1 VTGDKLLYRCAMTAA
16 TDADQPVR
24 FGSFELD
31 LRARELHNGV
41 TRIRLQ
47 DQPFEILRMMLER
60 PGCVVTREELQQ
72 RLWPDG
78 TFVDFDHSLNAA
90 VKRLRAALGDDA
102 ENPRFVETVPR
113 RGYRFIA
120 RSEEETNARDAA
132 ARLTLPSVRLAVLP
146 FVDLSQEDRYGYF
159 ADGLTDEMIAQ
170 LGQMYR
176 SRIGVISR
184 SSSMV
189 FRDRAVRA
197 REIGDAL
204 RAGYLLEGSVRR
216 QGDRVRITASLVE
229 ASSETQLWAE
239 TYESSL
245 TDALFVQQDI
255 ATRVARSLAVELLP
269 EKREAPVS
277 TNAEAYRAYL
287 KGRYYWN
294 MLADTGV
301 EQAASNLERATQL
314 DPTSAAAH
322 AALARVRILE
332 AEYYDATPRA
342 ALKRARESAMRALD
356 LDPSFFEAHLAMGD
370 VLRMLEWDWPGAET
384 AYSQA
389 IVLNPSHEGAH
400 RAYGLLLAALS
411 RFAEAIRES
420 DRACEMDPLCV
431 VVNSSGAAW
440 VRFLAGD
447 YAAAIALSREA
458 IEMEPEY
465 LVARRVLA
473 ASYLQS
479 RREREAI
486 AELESALA
494 RSGQDST
501 LIAALAHAKAVTGDR
516 RAAVDLVERLT
527 RDARSRHVPS
537 YHLALAYVGLG
548 ETDAALASL
557 EQAIVERDP
566 AVINLAADPRLEPV
580 RSHARCTR
588 LIEQLGV

>member
-1 VTGDKLLYRCAMTAA
+1 MTAA
-16 TDADQPVR
+16 TDADQPLR

-31 LRARELHNGV
+31 LRSRELHNGA

-47 DQPFEILRMMLER
+47 EQPFEILRMMLER
-60 PGCVVTREELQQ
+60 PGRVVTREELQQ

-78 TFVDFDHSLNAA
+78 TFVDFEHSLNAA

-120 RSEEETNARDAA
+120 RSEEETTARDAA
-132 ARLTLPSVRLAVLP
+132 ARLTPPPVRLAVLP
-146 FVDLSQEDRYGYF
+146 FVDLSQEDRDGYF
-159 ADGLTDEMIAQ
+159 ADGLTEEMIAQ

-184 SSSMV
+184 SSAMM
-189 FRDRAVRA
+189 FRDNAKGA

-204 RAGYLLEGSVRR
+204 RARYLLEGSIRR
-216 QGDRVRITASLVE
+216 QGDRARITARLVE
-229 ASSETQLWAE
+229 ASSEMQLWAE
-239 TYESSL
+239 TYETSL

-255 ATRVARSLAVELLP
+255 ATRIARSLAIELLP
-269 EKREAPVS
+269 EKRNAPVS
-277 TNAEAYRAYL
+277 SNAEAYRAYL

-301 EQAASNLERATQL
+301 EQAAAYLERATQL

-332 AEYYDATPRA
+332 AEYYDAIPRT
-342 ALKRARESAMRALD
+342 ALEGARESATRALE
-356 LDPSFFEAHLAMGD
+356 LDPTFFEAHLAMGD
-370 VLRMLEWDWPGAET
+370 VRRMLQWDWRGAET

-447 YAAAIALSREA
+447 YDAAIARSREA

-465 LVARRVLA
+465 LIARRILA

-479 RREREAI
+479 GREREAI
-486 AELESALA
+486 SELESALP
-494 RSGQDST
+494 RSAEDST
-501 LIAALAHAKAVTGDR
+501 LIAALAHAKAVTGNR
-516 RAAVDLVERLT
+516 RAAVALVERLT
-527 RDARSRHVPS
+527 KDAPTRHLPS

-548 ETDAALASL
+548 DTDAALSSL
-557 EQAIVERDP
+557 EQAIVVRDP
-566 AVINLAADPRLEPV
+566 AVINLAVDPRLESV
-580 RSHARCTR
+580 RSDARCTQ
-588 LIEQLGV
+588 LIEQLGL

>member
-1 VTGDKLLYRCAMTAA
+1 MTAV

-31 LRARELHNGV
+31 IRSRELHNGA

-60 PGCVVTREELQQ
+60 PGRVVTREELQQ

-78 TFVDFDHSLNAA
+78 TFVDFEHSLNAA

-120 RSEEETNARDAA
+120 RSDEETTARDAA
-132 ARLTLPSVRLAVLP
+132 ARLTAPSVRLAVLP
-146 FVDLSQEDRYGYF
+146 FVDLSQEDRDGYF
-159 ADGLTDEMIAQ
+159 AEGLTDEMIAQ

-184 SSSMV
+184 TSSMV
-189 FRDRAVRA
+189 FRDTALRA

-216 QGDRVRITASLVE
+216 QGDRARITARLVE
-229 ASSETQLWAE
+229 ASSETQLWVE

-255 ATRVARSLAVELLP
+255 ATRIARSLAIEILP
-269 EKREAPVS
+269 ENRQAPVS
-277 TNAEAYRAYL
+277 SNPEAYRAYL

-301 EQAASNLERATQL
+301 EQAAAYLERAVQL

-332 AEYYDATPRA
+332 AEYYDATPRT
-342 ALKRARESAMRALD
+342 ALERARASATRALD
-356 LDPSFFEAHLAMGD
+356 LDPTFFEAHLAMGD

-389 IVLNPSHEGAH
+389 IVLNPSQEGAH

-447 YAAAIALSREA
+447 YDAAIARSREA

-465 LVARRVLA
+465 LVARRILA

-479 RREREAI
+479 GRESEAI
-486 AELESALA
+486 AELESALET
-494 RSGQDST
+494 SGEDST
-501 LIAALAHAKAVTGDR
+501 LIAALAHAKAVTGNR
-516 RAAVDLVERLT
+516 RAAVALMERLT
-527 RDARSRHVPS
+527 KDAPPRHAPS
-537 YHLALAYVGLG
+537 YHLALAHVGLG
-548 ETDAALASL
+548 NPDAALASL

-566 AVINLAADPRLEPV
+566 GVINLAVDPRLESI
-580 RSHARCTR
+580 RSDTR
-588 LIEQLGV
+588 VVSLIEQLGL

>member
-1 VTGDKLLYRCAMTAA
+1 MTAA
-16 TDADQPVR
+16 TDADQPLR

-31 LRARELHNGV
+31 LRSRELHNGA

-47 DQPFEILRMMLER
+47 EQPFEILRMMLER
-60 PGCVVTREELQQ
+60 PGRVVTREELQQ

-78 TFVDFDHSLNAA
+78 TFVDFEHSLNAA

-120 RSEEETNARDAA
+120 RSEEETTARDAA
-132 ARLTLPSVRLAVLP
+132 ARLTPPPVRLAVLP
-146 FVDLSQEDRYGYF
+146 FVDLSQEDRDGYF
-159 ADGLTDEMIAQ
+159 ADGLTEEMIAQ

-184 SSSMV
+184 SSAMM
-189 FRDRAVRA
+189 FRDNAKGA

-204 RAGYLLEGSVRR
+204 RARYLLEGSIRR
-216 QGDRVRITASLVE
+216 QGDRARITARLVE
-229 ASSETQLWAE
+229 ASSEMQLWAE
-239 TYESSL
+239 TYETSL

-255 ATRVARSLAVELLP
+255 ATRIARSLAIELLP
-269 EKREAPVS
+269 EKRNAPVS
-277 TNAEAYRAYL
+277 SNAEAYRAYL

-301 EQAASNLERATQL
+301 EQAAAYLERATQL

-332 AEYYDATPRA
+332 AEYYDAIPRT
-342 ALKRARESAMRALD
+342 ALEGARESATRALE
-356 LDPSFFEAHLAMGD
+356 LDPTFFEAHLAMGD
-370 VLRMLEWDWPGAET
+370 VRRMLQWDWRGAET

-389 IVLNPSHEGAH
+389 IVLNPSQEGAH

-447 YAAAIALSREA
+447 YDAAIARSREA

-465 LVARRVLA
+465 LIARRILA

-479 RREREAI
+479 GREREAI
-486 AELESALA
+486 SELESALP
-494 RSGQDST
+494 RSAEDST
-501 LIAALAHAKAVTGDR
+501 LIAALAHAKAVTGNR
-516 RAAVDLVERLT
+516 RAAVALVERLT
-527 RDARSRHVPS
+527 KDAPTRHLPS

-548 ETDAALASL
+548 DTDAALSSL
-557 EQAIVERDP
+557 EQAIVVRDP
-566 AVINLAADPRLEPV
+566 AVINLAVDPRLESV
-580 RSHARCTR
+580 RSDARCTQ
-588 LIEQLGV
+588 LIEQLGL